1 MTERTLSIIKPDAV
15 AKGVI
20 GQIIDCFASND
31 LKIAALKMIHMSKR
45 EAQGFYAVHKERPFF
60 DSLTDFMSSGPA
72 VVMVLSGEN
81 AISKNREL
89 MGATNPAEA
98 AEGTLRKRF
107 ATDIEKNAVHGSDAP
122 ETAREEIGYFFPE
135 LEIVNS

>member
-1 MTERTLSIIKPDAV
+1 MSEKTLSIIKPDAV
-15 AKGVI
+15 AKGVV
-20 GQIIDCFASND
+20 GQIIDCFASNN

-45 EAQGFYAVHKERPFF
+45 EAQGFYAVHSERPFF

>member
-1 MTERTLSIIKPDAV
+1 MIEKTLSIIKPDAV

-20 GQIIDCFASND
+20 GQIIACFSDNN
-31 LKIAALKMIHMSKR
+31 LKIAALKMIHLSKR
-45 EAQGFYAVHKERPFF
+45 EAQGFYAVHAERPFF

-98 AEGTLRKRF
+98 ADGTLRKRF